1 MKTKLMV
8 LERLLEPDGLVL
20 PQSGGPTAPSWII
33 YSHLFGDIYARAVSM

>member
-20 PQSGGPTAPSWII
+20 SQSGGPTAPSWII
-33 YSHLFGDIYARAVSM
+33 YSHLFRDIYARAVSM